1 MTLSLFQG
9 EGPLSLFRIDDAQRI
24 DATHN
29 VSNKQLSSY
38 YLRYCYMAIPRVT
51 PVSVGLR
58 RALVLRESRERRAG
72 DERAERCLRLGGGPR
87 RRSRSV
93 VLPVRLLSQMPPLKE
108 WGSLHHTYDYW
119 RTVQCDWHYDVM

>member
-38 YLRYCYMAIPRVT
+38 YLRYCYMAIPRIT

-72 DERAERCLRLGGGPR
+72 DERASALFVLAVGRAVDRGLSSCPSDCCHRC
-87 RRSRSV
+87 
-93 VLPVRLLSQMPPLKE
+93 RLLRNGVPYTILMIIGGLYNVI
-108 WGSLHHTYDYW
+108 GT
-119 RTVQCDWHYDVM
+119 MM